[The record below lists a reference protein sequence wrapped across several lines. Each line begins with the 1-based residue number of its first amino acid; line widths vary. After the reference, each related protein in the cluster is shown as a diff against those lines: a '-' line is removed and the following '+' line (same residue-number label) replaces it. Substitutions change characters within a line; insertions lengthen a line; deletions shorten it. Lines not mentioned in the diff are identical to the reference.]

1 MSKEIMYLRYLQIA
15 VSLMTP
21 LLIFGIVQA
30 AKGNV
35 KLHKRINGGIVLVVM
50 IAVVGLVVST
60 FGFGFDYSSISTEE
74 ALINIG
80 PAEMKTRLIIHRS
93 FSNLLF
99 VTLLITT
106 FSGAVKKYGLHR
118 KMGKLTL
125 FFWFGTLISALLFF

>member
-1 MSKEIMYLRYLQIA
+1 MSKEIMYLRFLQIA

-99 VTLLITT
+99 V
-106 FSGAVKKYGLHR
+106 
-118 KMGKLTL
+118 
-125 FFWFGTLISALLFF
+125 SAPA